1 MTQQKAI
8 DITGNNI
15 ANVNT
20 PGYSRQRLN
29 MEQATPVRVL
39 NTTMS
44 TGVVA
49 QQKIQRFHD
58 QFVQSQMNT
67 ENENLG
73 RWEAQRNALEKIE
86 VLFDEVS
93 GYGLSTAMSGFW
105 NSWQDLSNNP
115 TGHVERN
122 SVLSAGQYLTSTFNQ
137 LSKNIQN
144 AQKDIN
150 TSINSVVTD
159 INRMADQIAELN
171 GKITKVEVT
180 GHNANDYRDQRDLL
194 VLELAKLIDIE
205 SFEDGDG
212 HMTITVGNGKP
223 LVERTFTWDLVTENI
238 EGKQNVHWED
248 SSGNTLDIT
257 THIQSGELKGW
268 IAARDEV
275 IEGYLTRLNKLAEN
289 IIAEVNDLH
298 SSGYGIED
306 DVQRA
311 FFVPENDDALSIAI
325 NPEIVANVNHIAA
338 AGPED
343 PSDPLIIPGPGDNR
357 NAIAI
362 AELQNALTMSEHAST
377 FGDFYA
383 ALVGDVGNDTRRA
396 GLNFGHQT
404 AMMKHLSNYR
414 EEVAGVSLDEEMVNL
429 VQYQH
434 AYNAAA
440 KLITTTDELMQTL
453 IGLVR

>member
-73 RWEAQRNALEKIE
+73 RWEAQRTALEKIE

-212 HMTITVGNGKP
+212 NMTITVGNGKP
-223 LVERTFTWDLVTENI
+223 LVERAFTWDLVTENI
-238 EGKQNVHWED
+238 EGKQNVHWKD

-268 IAARDEV
+268 IEARDRV
-275 IEGYLTRLNKLAEN
+275 IEGYLGRLNVLAEN
-289 IIAEVNDLH
+289 MISEVNALH
-298 SSGYGIED
+298 GSGYGIDD
-306 DVQRA
+306 DVQRP
-311 FFVPENDDALSIAI
+311 FFVPESDGNALSIAI
-325 NPEIVANVNHIAA
+325 NPEIVGNVNHIAA
-338 AGPED
+338 AGQAFT
-343 PSDPLIIPGPGDNR
+343 PGDNS
-357 NAIAI
+357 NAIAT
-362 AELQNALTMSEHAST
+362 AELQNALTMSENAST